1 MKGAQDNLRTFFFV
15 THTFSPQNLE
25 DYKIMPTFARV
36 IRKTW
41 MIRAL
46 VVLMMCQWVLD
57 ADAVRAQIAWKTYI
71 QPDGTVLTLT
81 LYGDEHFNCY
91 KDRFGQAY
99 SMDSLGVFH
108 RLSPA
113 QLRASRIRSRS
124 ALPLTYPHTDW
135 NPNRIY
141 RQLVVLLSFDDCDF
155 LMEDPLTTYQSVFNE
170 KGYNQSLGPGSVA
183 DYFRDQSNGLFNI
196 QFDVYG
202 PFKVNRKA
210 QASGNGTNYG
220 GGAFREATQQ
230 LISDH
235 LDLDYSLYDWDSD
248 GDVDQVIYIYA
259 GQSGNQTGIK
269 GYIWPSTSSFKSVS
283 TPDGHNISKFSASG
297 ELWSKNISCGIGTV
311 CHEFSHCLGL
321 PDIYPTYDVEDVI
334 SIVDEWDL
342 MDGGNYTN
350 YGWCPPNY
358 SALEKM
364 LMGWLTPKEL
374 NGDTIITGMQCVADG
389 GDVYLIPHRDDEFYL
404 LENRQWRG
412 WDAGLPGHGLVV
424 FHVKY
429 DQYRWRANIVNTIE
443 GEPYYCLVGADNLD
457 YNYWYDLFMSLG
469 KNPYVNAKWM
479 NSAILST
486 APYPWNT
493 DATTIANQELSATS
507 VPAALMYEE
516 NADGSKMLSMSI
528 TEITEHEDGTISFKL
543 QTNSQSGI
551 SILQSIHESDDTPIY
566 SLQGIR
572 TAVPVKG
579 GIYIRDGRK
588 FVVK

>member
-1 MKGAQDNLRTFFFV
+1 M
-15 THTFSPQNLE
+15 
-25 DYKIMPTFARV
+25 
-36 IRKTW
+36 
-41 MIRAL
+41 
-46 VVLMMCQWVLD
+46 
-57 ADAVRAQIAWKTYI
+57 
-71 QPDGTVLTLT
+71 
-81 LYGDEHFNCY
+81 
-91 KDRFGQAY
+91 
-99 SMDSLGVFH
+99 
-108 RLSPA
+108 
-113 QLRASRIRSRS
+113 
-124 ALPLTYPHTDW
+124 
-135 NPNRIY
+135 
-141 RQLVVLLSFDDCDF
+141 
-155 LMEDPLTTYQSVFNE
+155 
-170 KGYNQSLGPGSVA
+170 
-183 DYFRDQSNGLFNI
+183 
-196 QFDVYG
+196 
-202 PFKVNRKA
+202 
-210 QASGNGTNYG
+210 
-220 GGAFREATQQ
+220 
-230 LISDH
+230 
-235 LDLDYSLYDWDSD
+235 
-248 GDVDQVIYIYA
+248 
-259 GQSGNQTGIK
+259 
-269 GYIWPSTSSFKSVS
+269 
-283 TPDGHNISKFSASG
+283 
-297 ELWSKNISCGIGTV
+297 
-311 CHEFSHCLGL
+311 

-364 LMGWLTPKEL
+364 LMGWLMPKEL

-429 DQYRWRANIVNTIE
+429 DQYRWHANIVNTIE
-443 GEPYYCLVGADNLD
+443 DKPYYCLVGADNLD

-486 APYPWNT
+486 APYPWMT

-516 NADGSKMLSMSI
+516 NADGAKMLSMSI

-572 TAVPVKG
+572 TAVPAKG
-579 GIYIRDGRK
+579 GIYIRNGRK